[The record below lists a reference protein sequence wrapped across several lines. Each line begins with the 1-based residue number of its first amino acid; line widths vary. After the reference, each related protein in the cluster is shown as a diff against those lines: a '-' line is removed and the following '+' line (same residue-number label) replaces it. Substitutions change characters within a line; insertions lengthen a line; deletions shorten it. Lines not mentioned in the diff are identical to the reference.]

1 MEKRTWIVLP
11 SFFFQSDCGLSRFS
25 RRRAEI
31 VLPSFIGRFCRC
43 FVVLSDGANLIEIR
57 WRCVGLY
64 DFTELILRWFM
75 AFTEFYFGKGG
86 LPSSARWHRLKS
98 KIVTELHSMTECC
111 NIFTLHRVFTGFLPS
126 LILLY
131 FALGGSRDVREKEK
145 PPTAWRGKQHLSL
158 LILFFKETRKKNNF
172 CIFFWRGGQTHGA
185 DTCHRR
191 FRFVFFWIFHAFC
204 DAVRFVACHFIFVD
218 GRSSIDRGRF
228 DATVEEN
235 NLDSQATRV

>member
-1 MEKRTWIVLP
+1 MMAMEKRTWIVLP

-126 LILLY
+126 LILLC

-172 CIFFWRGGQTHGA
+172 CIFFGA
-185 DTCHRR
+185 AGKHTAPTPVTDVSVLFFFGFFTR
-191 FRFVFFWIFHAFC
+191 FATRFVLLRAI
-204 DAVRFVACHFIFVD
+204 
-218 GRSSIDRGRF
+218 SSSSTADHR
-228 DATVEEN
+228 
-235 NLDSQATRV
+235 